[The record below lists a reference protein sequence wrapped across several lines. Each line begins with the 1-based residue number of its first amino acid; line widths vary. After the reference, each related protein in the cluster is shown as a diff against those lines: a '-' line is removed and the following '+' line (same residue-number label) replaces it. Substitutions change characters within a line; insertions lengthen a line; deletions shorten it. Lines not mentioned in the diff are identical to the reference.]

1 MHAGLCPY
9 GKEVIPEPEMGITA
23 HGTGPVDDAEHLN
36 VMGRWATLFLMP
48 DFKSRTKFPI

>member
-23 HGTGPVDDAEHLN
+23 HGTGPVHDAEHLN
-36 VMGRWATLFLMP
+36 VMGKWATLFLMP